1 MENQTTNKK
10 SKNSFNKS
18 KLSCIFAT
26 MKTIFLDIDGVLNVD
41 YDDKDQF
48 GHIFRDEYVQNLKEV
63 IEKTGAKIVISS
75 TWKDKGI
82 ERMLA
87 LWKERNL
94 PGEIIDVTPDCVD
107 VCEAT
112 NIVYYDQVKRGH
124 EIKLWL
130 DRHPEVTQYVI
141 FDDIQDFLDE
151 QQDYF
156 VNCSTGEP
164 VKPWKLGIP
173 GLKEECKIKAINILN
188 MKDKIEFSEFLDASS
203 KLEIKTGK
211 IISVTDVPKSDKLI
225 KLEVDFGEDTPRV
238 VVTNI
243 KPSLG
248 ENYVDKLEGYSFL
261 FITNLKP
268 VKMMGIESHAMIM
281 PGELENSTPA
291 FVVNANP
298 GTKIL

>member
-1 MENQTTNKK
+1 
-10 SKNSFNKS
+10 
-18 KLSCIFAT
+18 

-41 YDDKDQF
+41 YADRDQF

-112 NIVYYDQVKRGH
+112 DIIYYDQVKRGH

-130 DRHPEVTQYVI
+130 DRHPEVNQYVI
-141 FDDIQDFLDE
+141 LDDIQDFLDE

-188 MKDKIEFSEFLDASS
+188 MKDKIEFSEFLDISS
-203 KLEIKTGK
+203 KLEIKPGT
-211 IISVTDVPKSDKLI
+211 ITSVTDVPKSDKLI
-225 KLEVDFGEDTPRV
+225 KLEVDFGEDTLRT

-243 KPSLG
+243 KPTLG
-248 ENYVDKLEGYSFL
+248 ENYVDMLTGKTVL
-261 FITNLKP
+261 FVTNLKP
-268 VKMMGIESHAMIM
+268 VKMMGVESTAMIM
-281 PGELENSTPA
+281 PGFYDVDGN
-291 FVVNANP
+291 VNLSIISSKP
-298 GTKIL
+298 GLSIL

>member
-1 MENQTTNKK
+1 
-10 SKNSFNKS
+10 
-18 KLSCIFAT
+18 

-41 YDDKDQF
+41 YTDKDQF

-248 ENYVDKLEGYSFL
+248 EHYVDKLEGYSFL

-268 VKMMGIESHAMIM
+268 VKMMGIESQAMIM
-281 PGELENSTPA
+281 PGELENGTPV
-291 FVVNANP
+291 FVVNAKP

>member
-1 MENQTTNKK
+1 
-10 SKNSFNKS
+10 
-18 KLSCIFAT
+18 
-26 MKTIFLDIDGVLNVD
+26 MKAIFLDIDGVLNVD
-41 YDDKDQF
+41 YKDRDQF
-48 GHIFRDEYVQNLKEV
+48 GHIFRDEYVQNLAEIV
-63 IEKTGAKIVISS
+63 QKTGAKLVISS

-82 ERMLA
+82 ERMLN

-94 PGEIIDVTPDCVD
+94 PGEIIDITPDCVE

-130 DRHPEVTQYVI
+130 DRHPEVTTYVI
-141 FDDIQDFLDE
+141 LDDIQDFLDE
-151 QQDYF
+151 QQDKF

-188 MKDKIEFSEFLDASS
+188 MKNKIEFSEFLDISS
-203 KLEIKTGK
+203 KLEIKAGTVK
-211 IISVTDVPKSDKLI
+211 SVTDVPKSDKLI
-225 KLEVDFGEDTPRV
+225 KLEVDFGEDELRT

-248 ENYVDKLEGYSFL
+248 EDYVDMLTDKSLL

-268 VKMMGIESHAMIM
+268 VKMMGIESTAMIM
-281 PGELENSTPA
+281 PGFYDFDGKLNLTTTNSK
-291 FVVNANP
+291 P
-298 GTKIL
+298 GILLL

>member
-1 MENQTTNKK
+1 
-10 SKNSFNKS
+10 
-18 KLSCIFAT
+18 

-41 YDDKDQF
+41 YADKDQF

-112 NIVYYDQVKRGH
+112 DIIYYDQVKRGH

-130 DRHPEVTQYVI
+130 DRHPEVNQYAI
-141 FDDIQDFLDE
+141 LDDIQDFLDE

-188 MKDKIEFSEFLDASS
+188 MKDKIEFSEFLDISS
-203 KLEIKTGK
+203 KLEIKPGT
-211 IISVTDVPKSDKLI
+211 ITNVTDVPKSDKLI
-225 KLEVDFGEDTPRV
+225 KLEVDFGEDTLRT

-243 KPSLG
+243 KPTLG
-248 ENYVDKLEGYSFL
+248 ENYVDMLTGKTVL
-261 FITNLKP
+261 FVTNLKP
-268 VKMMGIESHAMIM
+268 VKMMGVESTAMIM
-281 PGELENSTPA
+281 PGFYDVDGN
-291 FVVNANP
+291 VNLSIISSKP
-298 GTKIL
+298 GLSIL

>member
-1 MENQTTNKK
+1 
-10 SKNSFNKS
+10 
-18 KLSCIFAT
+18 

-41 YDDKDQF
+41 YADRDQF
-48 GHIFRDEYVQNLKEV
+48 GHIFRDEYVQNLKEI

-82 ERMLA
+82 ERMLS

-141 FDDIQDFLDE
+141 LDDIQDFLDE

-164 VKPWKLGIP
+164 QKPWKLGIP

-188 MKDKIEFSEFLDASS
+188 MKDKIEFAEFLDIQS
-203 KLEIKTGK
+203 KLEIKVGEIKTV
-211 IISVTDVPKSDKLI
+211 SDVPKSDKLI
-225 KLEVDFGEDTPRV
+225 KLEVDFGEESFRV

-248 ENYVDKLEGYSFL
+248 DNYVDILTGKRLL
-261 FITNLKP
+261 FVTNLKP
-268 VKMMGIESHAMIM
+268 VKMMGIESTAMII
-281 PGELENSTPA
+281 PGFYDDWAQRLTLSTIDSK
-291 FVVNANP
+291 P
-298 GTKIL
+298 GLSIL

>member
-1 MENQTTNKK
+1 
-10 SKNSFNKS
+10 
-18 KLSCIFAT
+18 

-48 GHIFRDEYVQNLKEV
+48 GHIFREEYVQNLKEI

-82 ERMLA
+82 ERMLD
-87 LWKERNL
+87 LWKERQL
-94 PGEIIDVTPDCVD
+94 PGEIIDITPDCVD

-248 ENYVDKLEGYSFL
+248 EHYVDKLEGYSFL

-268 VKMMGIESHAMIM
+268 VKMMGIESQAMIM
-281 PGELENSTPA
+281 PGELENGTPA
-291 FVVNANP
+291 FVVNTKP

>member
-1 MENQTTNKK
+1 
-10 SKNSFNKS
+10 
-18 KLSCIFAT
+18 

-41 YDDKDQF
+41 YADRDQF
-48 GHIFRDEYVQNLKEV
+48 GHIFRDEYVQNLKEI

-112 NIVYYDQVKRGH
+112 DIIYYDQVKRGH

-130 DRHPEVTQYVI
+130 DRNPEVNQYVI
-141 FDDIQDFLDE
+141 LDDIQDFLDE

-188 MKDKIEFSEFLDASS
+188 MKDKIEFSEFLDISS
-203 KLEIKTGK
+203 KLEIKPGT
-211 IISVTDVPKSDKLI
+211 ITSVTDVPKSDKLI
-225 KLEVDFGEDTPRV
+225 KLEVDFGEDTLRT

-243 KPSLG
+243 KPTLG
-248 ENYVDKLEGYSFL
+248 ENYVDMLTGKTVL
-261 FITNLKP
+261 FVTNLKP
-268 VKMMGIESHAMIM
+268 VKMMGIESTAMIM
-281 PGELENSTPA
+281 PGFYDVDGNVTLSIISSK
-291 FVVNANP
+291 P
-298 GTKIL
+298 GLSIL

>member
-1 MENQTTNKK
+1 
-10 SKNSFNKS
+10 
-18 KLSCIFAT
+18 

-41 YDDKDQF
+41 YEDRDQF
-48 GHIFRDEYVQNLKEV
+48 GHIFRDEYVQNLKEI

-82 ERMLA
+82 ERMLD

-94 PGEIIDVTPDCVD
+94 PGEIIDITPDCVD

-130 DRHPEVTQYVI
+130 ERHPEVTQYVI
-141 FDDIQDFLDE
+141 LDDIQDFLDE

-188 MKDKIEFSEFLDASS
+188 MKDKIEFSEFLDISS
-203 KLEIKTGK
+203 KLEIKPGTIK
-211 IISVTDVPKSDKLI
+211 TVTDVTKSDKLI
-225 KLEVDFGEDTPRV
+225 KLEVDFGEDQFRT

-243 KPSLG
+243 KPTLG
-248 ENYVDKLEGYSFL
+248 ENYVDMLTGKTVL
-261 FITNLKP
+261 FVTNLKP
-268 VKMMGIESHAMIM
+268 VKMMGIESTAMIM
-281 PGELENSTPA
+281 PGFHDDWAGRLSLSTIDSK
-291 FVVNANP
+291 P
-298 GTKIL
+298 GLSIL

>member
-1 MENQTTNKK
+1 M
-10 SKNSFNKS
+10 
-18 KLSCIFAT
+18 LHVLIIIYIFVF

-41 YDDKDQF
+41 YADKDQF
-48 GHIFRDEYVQNLKEV
+48 GHIFRDEYVQNLKEI

-82 ERMLA
+82 QRMLD
-87 LWKERNL
+87 LWKERQL
-94 PGEIIDVTPDCVD
+94 PGEIIDITPDCVD

-112 NIVYYDQVKRGH
+112 DIVYYDQVKRGH

-141 FDDIQDFLDE
+141 LDDIQDFLDE

-173 GLKEECKIKAINILN
+173 GLKQECKIKAINILN
-188 MKDKIEFSEFLDASS
+188 MKDKIEFSEFLDISA
-203 KLEIKTGK
+203 KLEIKPGTIK
-211 IISVTDVPKSDKLI
+211 SVTDVPKSDKLI
-225 KLEVDFGEDTPRV
+225 KLEVDFGEDQLRT

-243 KPSLG
+243 KPTLG
-248 ENYVDKLEGYSFL
+248 DNYVDMLTDKTLL
-261 FITNLKP
+261 FVTNLKP
-268 VKMMGIESHAMIM
+268 AKMMGIESTAMIM
-281 PGELENSTPA
+281 PGFYDDFAGRLSLSTINSK
-291 FVVNANP
+291 P
-298 GTKIL
+298 GLSIL

>member
-1 MENQTTNKK
+1 
-10 SKNSFNKS
+10 
-18 KLSCIFAT
+18 

-48 GHIFRDEYVQNLKEV
+48 GHIFRDEYVQNLKEI

-82 ERMLA
+82 ERMLD
-87 LWKERNL
+87 LWKERQL

-107 VCEAT
+107 VCEST

-164 VKPWKLGIP
+164 TKPWKLGIP

-248 ENYVDKLEGYSFL
+248 EYYVDKLEGYSFL
-261 FITNLKP
+261 FVTNLKP
-268 VKMMGIESHAMIM
+268 VKMMGIESQAMIM
-281 PGELENSTPA
+281 PGELENGTPA

>member
-1 MENQTTNKK
+1 
-10 SKNSFNKS
+10 
-18 KLSCIFAT
+18 

-41 YDDKDQF
+41 YADRDQF
-48 GHIFRDEYVQNLKEV
+48 GHIFRDEYVQNLKEI
-63 IEKTGAKIVISS
+63 IEKTEAKIVISS

-82 ERMLA
+82 ERMLD

-94 PGEIIDVTPDCVD
+94 PGEIIDITPDCVD

-141 FDDIQDFLDE
+141 LDDIQDFLDE

-156 VNCSTGEP
+156 VNCSTGKP

-188 MKDKIEFSEFLDASS
+188 MKDKIEFSEFLDISS
-203 KLEIKTGK
+203 KLEIKPGTIK
-211 IISVTDVPKSDKLI
+211 TVTDVPKSDKLI
-225 KLEVDFGEDTPRV
+225 KLEVDFGEDELRT

-243 KPSLG
+243 KPTLG
-248 ENYVDKLEGYSFL
+248 EKYVDMLTGKTVL
-261 FITNLKP
+261 FVTNLKP
-268 VKMMGIESHAMIM
+268 VKMMGIESTAMIM
-281 PGELENSTPA
+281 PGFYDMDGNVTLSTISSK
-291 FVVNANP
+291 P
-298 GTKIL
+298 GLSIL

>member
-1 MENQTTNKK
+1 
-10 SKNSFNKS
+10 
-18 KLSCIFAT
+18 

-48 GHIFRDEYVQNLKEV
+48 GHIFREEYVQNLKEI

-107 VCEAT
+107 VCEST

-130 DRHPEVTQYVI
+130 DRHPEVNQYVI
-141 FDDIQDFLDE
+141 LDDIQDFLDE

-164 VKPWKLGIP
+164 QKPWKLGIP

-188 MKDKIEFSEFLDASS
+188 MKDRIEFSEFLDISS
-203 KLEIKTGK
+203 KLEIKPGT
-211 IISVTDVPKSDKLI
+211 ITSVTDVPKSDKLI
-225 KLEVDFGEDTPRV
+225 KLEVDFGEDTLRT

-243 KPSLG
+243 KPTLG
-248 ENYVDKLEGYSFL
+248 ENYVDMLTGKTVL
-261 FITNLKP
+261 FVTNLKP
-268 VKMMGIESHAMIM
+268 VKMMGVESTAMIM
-281 PGELENSTPA
+281 PGFYDVDGN
-291 FVVNANP
+291 VNLSIISSKP
-298 GTKIL
+298 GLSIL

>member
-1 MENQTTNKK
+1 
-10 SKNSFNKS
+10 
-18 KLSCIFAT
+18 

-41 YDDKDQF
+41 YADRDQF

-82 ERMLA
+82 ERMLD

-188 MKDKIEFSEFLDASS
+188 MKDKIEFSEFLDVSS

-211 IISVTDVPKSDKLI
+211 IISVTDVPKSEKLI

-243 KPSLG
+243 KSSLG

-261 FITNLKP
+261 FVTNLKP
-268 VKMMGIESHAMIM
+268 VKMMGIESQAMIM
-281 PGELENSTPA
+281 PGELENGTPA
-291 FVVNANP
+291 VVLGSKTGN
-298 GTKIL
+298 KIL

>member
-1 MENQTTNKK
+1 
-10 SKNSFNKS
+10 
-18 KLSCIFAT
+18 

-41 YDDKDQF
+41 YADRDQF
-48 GHIFRDEYVQNLKEV
+48 GHIFRDEYVQNLKEI

-112 NIVYYDQVKRGH
+112 DIIYYDQVKRGH

-130 DRHPEVTQYVI
+130 DRNPEVNQYVI
-141 FDDIQDFLDE
+141 LDDIQDFLDE

-188 MKDKIEFSEFLDASS
+188 MKDKIEFSEFLDISS
-203 KLEIKTGK
+203 KLEIKPGT
-211 IISVTDVPKSDKLI
+211 ITSVTDVPKSDKLI
-225 KLEVDFGEDTPRV
+225 KLEVDFGEESFRV

-248 ENYVDKLEGYSFL
+248 DNYVDMLTGKTVL
-261 FITNLKP
+261 FVTNLKP
-268 VKMMGIESHAMIM
+268 VKMMGVESTAMIM
-281 PGELENSTPA
+281 PGFYDVDGN
-291 FVVNANP
+291 VNLSIISSKP
-298 GTKIL
+298 GLSIL

>member
-1 MENQTTNKK
+1 
-10 SKNSFNKS
+10 
-18 KLSCIFAT
+18 

-41 YDDKDQF
+41 YADRDQF

-82 ERMLA
+82 ERMLD

-107 VCEAT
+107 VCEST

-141 FDDIQDFLDE
+141 LDDIQDFLDE

-156 VNCSTGEP
+156 INCSTGEP

-188 MKDKIEFSEFLDASS
+188 MKDKIEFSEFLDISS
-203 KLEIKTGK
+203 KLEIKPGTIK
-211 IISVTDVPKSDKLI
+211 TVTDVPKSDKLI
-225 KLEVDFGEDTPRV
+225 KLEVDFGEDTLRT

-243 KPSLG
+243 KPTLG
-248 ENYVDKLEGYSFL
+248 ENYVDMLTGKTVL
-261 FITNLKP
+261 FVTNLKP
-268 VKMMGIESHAMIM
+268 VKMMGIESTAMIM
-281 PGELENSTPA
+281 PGFYDDWAQRLTLSTISSK
-291 FVVNANP
+291 P
-298 GTKIL
+298 GLSIL

>member
-1 MENQTTNKK
+1 
-10 SKNSFNKS
+10 
-18 KLSCIFAT
+18 

-41 YDDKDQF
+41 YADKDQF

-63 IEKTGAKIVISS
+63 IEKTRAKIVISS

-82 ERMLA
+82 ERMFE

-107 VCEAT
+107 VCEST

-141 FDDIQDFLDE
+141 LDDIQDFLDE

-188 MKDKIEFSEFLDASS
+188 MKDKIEFSEFLDISS
-203 KLEIKTGK
+203 KLEIKPGT
-211 IISVTDVPKSDKLI
+211 ITSVTDVPKSDKLI
-225 KLEVDFGEDTPRV
+225 KLEVDFGEDTLRT

-243 KPSLG
+243 KPTLG
-248 ENYVDKLEGYSFL
+248 ENYVDMLTGKTVL
-261 FITNLKP
+261 FVTNLKP
-268 VKMMGIESHAMIM
+268 VKMMGIESTAMIM
-281 PGELENSTPA
+281 SGFYDVDGNVTLSTISSKPGLS
-291 FVVNANP
+291 
-298 GTKIL
+298 IL

>member
-1 MENQTTNKK
+1 
-10 SKNSFNKS
+10 
-18 KLSCIFAT
+18 

-41 YDDKDQF
+41 YGDKDQF
-48 GHIFRDEYVQNLKEV
+48 GHIFREEYVQNLKEI

-130 DRHPEVTQYVI
+130 DRHPEVTQYAI
-141 FDDIQDFLDE
+141 LDDIQDFLDE

-164 VKPWKLGIP
+164 VKLLTIGWW
-173 GLKEECKIKAINILN
+173 
-188 MKDKIEFSEFLDASS
+188 
-203 KLEIKTGK
+203 
-211 IISVTDVPKSDKLI
+211 
-225 KLEVDFGEDTPRV
+225 
-238 VVTNI
+238 
-243 KPSLG
+243 
-248 ENYVDKLEGYSFL
+248 
-261 FITNLKP
+261 
-268 VKMMGIESHAMIM
+268 
-281 PGELENSTPA
+281 
-291 FVVNANP
+291 
-298 GTKIL
+298 

>member
-1 MENQTTNKK
+1 
-10 SKNSFNKS
+10 
-18 KLSCIFAT
+18 

-41 YDDKDQF
+41 YADRDQF
-48 GHIFRDEYVQNLKEV
+48 GHIFRDEYVQNLKEI

-75 TWKDKGI
+75 SWKDKGI
-82 ERMLA
+82 ERMLD

-94 PGEIIDVTPDCVD
+94 PGEISDVTPDCVD

-141 FDDIQDFLDE
+141 LDDIQDFLDE

-188 MKDKIEFSEFLDASS
+188 MKDKIEFSDFLDIQS
-203 KLEIKTGK
+203 KLEIKVGEIKTV
-211 IISVTDVPKSDKLI
+211 SDVPKSDKLI
-225 KLEVDFGEDTPRV
+225 KLEVDFGEDQLRT

-248 ENYVDKLEGYSFL
+248 EDYVSKLEGKSLL
-261 FITNLKP
+261 FVTNLKP
-268 VKMMGIESHAMIM
+268 VKMMGVESTAMII
-281 PGELENSTPA
+281 PGELVDGIPVSIVGAT
-291 FVVNANP
+291 P
-298 GTKIL
+298 GTKML

>member
-1 MENQTTNKK
+1 
-10 SKNSFNKS
+10 
-18 KLSCIFAT
+18 

-41 YDDKDQF
+41 YKDRDQF
-48 GHIFRDEYVQNLKEV
+48 GHIFRDEYVQNLKEI

-112 NIVYYDQVKRGH
+112 DIVYYDQVKRGH

-268 VKMMGIESHAMIM
+268 VKMMGIESQAMIM
-281 PGELENSTPA
+281 PGELENGTPA
-291 FVVNANP
+291 FVVNTKP

>member
-1 MENQTTNKK
+1 
-10 SKNSFNKS
+10 
-18 KLSCIFAT
+18 

-41 YDDKDQF
+41 YADKDQF

-82 ERMLA
+82 ERMLS

-188 MKDKIEFSEFLDASS
+188 MKDKIEFSEFLDVSS

-211 IISVTDVPKSDKLI
+211 IISVTDVPKSEKLI

-243 KPSLG
+243 KSSLG

-261 FITNLKP
+261 FVTNLKP
-268 VKMMGIESHAMIM
+268 VKMMGIESQAMIM
-281 PGELENSTPA
+281 PGELENGTPA
-291 FVVNANP
+291 VVLGSKTGN
-298 GTKIL
+298 KIL

>member
-1 MENQTTNKK
+1 
-10 SKNSFNKS
+10 
-18 KLSCIFAT
+18 

-41 YDDKDQF
+41 YADRDQF
-48 GHIFRDEYVQNLKEV
+48 GHIFRDEYVQNLKEI

-82 ERMLA
+82 ERMLD

-141 FDDIQDFLDE
+141 LDDIQDFLDE

-188 MKDKIEFSEFLDASS
+188 MKDKIEFSEFLDISS
-203 KLEIKTGK
+203 KLEIKPGTIK
-211 IISVTDVPKSDKLI
+211 TVADVPKSDKLI
-225 KLEVDFGEDTPRV
+225 KLEVDFGEDQFRT

-243 KPSLG
+243 KPTLG
-248 ENYVDKLEGYSFL
+248 ENYVDMLTGKTLL
-261 FITNLKP
+261 FVTNLKP
-268 VKMMGIESHAMIM
+268 VKMMGVESTAMIM
-281 PGELENSTPA
+281 PGLHDDWAGRLSLSTIDSK
-291 FVVNANP
+291 P
-298 GTKIL
+298 GLSIL

>member
-1 MENQTTNKK
+1 
-10 SKNSFNKS
+10 
-18 KLSCIFAT
+18 

-48 GHIFRDEYVQNLKEV
+48 GHIFREEYVQNLKEI

-82 ERMLA
+82 ERMLD
-87 LWKERNL
+87 LWKERQL
-94 PGEIIDVTPDCVD
+94 PGEIIDITPDCVD
-107 VCEAT
+107 VCEST

-188 MKDKIEFSEFLDASS
+188 MKDKIEFNEFLDASS

-248 ENYVDKLEGYSFL
+248 EHYVDKLEGYSFL

-268 VKMMGIESHAMIM
+268 VKMMGIESQAMIM
-281 PGELENSTPA
+281 PGELENGTPA
-291 FVVNANP
+291 FVVNTKP

>member
-1 MENQTTNKK
+1 
-10 SKNSFNKS
+10 
-18 KLSCIFAT
+18 

-48 GHIFRDEYVQNLKEV
+48 GHIFREEYVQNLKEI

-82 ERMLA
+82 ERMLD
-87 LWKERNL
+87 LWKERQL
-94 PGEIIDVTPDCVD
+94 PGEIIDITPDCVD
-107 VCEAT
+107 VCEST

-130 DRHPEVTQYVI
+130 DRHPEVTQYAI

-268 VKMMGIESHAMIM
+268 VKMMGIESQAMIM
-281 PGELENSTPA
+281 PGELENGTPA
-291 FVVNANP
+291 FVVNTKP

>member
-1 MENQTTNKK
+1 
-10 SKNSFNKS
+10 
-18 KLSCIFAT
+18 

-82 ERMLA
+82 ERMLT
-87 LWKERNL
+87 LWKERKL

-107 VCEAT
+107 VCEST

-141 FDDIQDFLDE
+141 FDDIQDLLDE

-225 KLEVDFGEDTPRV
+225 KLEVDFGEDTARV

-268 VKMMGIESHAMIM
+268 VKMMGIESQAMII
-281 PGELENSTPA
+281 PGELENGTPA
-291 FVVNANP
+291 FVVNAKP